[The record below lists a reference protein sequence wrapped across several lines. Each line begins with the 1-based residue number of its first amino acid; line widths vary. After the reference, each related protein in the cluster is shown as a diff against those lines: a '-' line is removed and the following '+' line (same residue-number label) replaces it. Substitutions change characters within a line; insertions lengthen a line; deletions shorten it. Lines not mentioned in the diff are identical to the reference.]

1 MRKDVDLLRMEKSVY
16 ASNEWPCIFTTPW
29 ALKNHNTIFFP
40 AIGQTTTWQMGTN
53 ESFLG
58 CWGIQMQPVSN
69 SHPFHQTGHKGILI
83 STNAECRCKLMPQ
96 QAKKKLSNSLQQP
109 DKSKTNTEFPTTW
122 TYAILF
128 VYMYFTEPSTT
139 IQDMFD
145 FKSPLACKGLSIF
158 YITRKYESTFTAI
171 PFERTLNTTFN
182 WLDIIRAYSYFINQC
197 SQPTTCHK

>member
-29 ALKNHNTIFFP
+29 ALKNHNNIFFP

-83 STNAECRCKLMPQ
+83 STKAECRCQLMPQ
-96 QAKKKLSNSLQQP
+96 QAKKNCPIHSSNLTSLKQI
-109 DKSKTNTEFPTTW
+109 EFPTTW

-128 VYMYFTEPSTT
+128 VYMYFKEPSTT

-145 FKSPLACKGLSIF
+145 FK
-158 YITRKYESTFTAI
+158 
-171 PFERTLNTTFN
+171 
-182 WLDIIRAYSYFINQC
+182 
-197 SQPTTCHK
+197 

>member
-29 ALKNHNTIFFP
+29 ALKNHNNIFFP

-83 STNAECRCKLMPQ
+83 STNAECRCQLMPQ
-96 QAKKKLSNSLQQP
+96 QAKKNCPIHSSNLTSLKQI
-109 DKSKTNTEFPTTW
+109 EFPTTW

-128 VYMYFTEPSTT
+128 VYMYFKEPSTT
-139 IQDMFD
+139 IQDMLD
-145 FKSPLACKGLSIF
+145 FK
-158 YITRKYESTFTAI
+158 
-171 PFERTLNTTFN
+171 
-182 WLDIIRAYSYFINQC
+182 
-197 SQPTTCHK
+197 

>member
-83 STNAECRCKLMPQ
+83 STKAECRCQLMPQ
-96 QAKKKLSNSLQQP
+96 QAKKNCPIHSSNLTSLKQILSFQPRGHTLYSLFTCTVQNHLLLF
-109 DKSKTNTEFPTTW
+109 KTC
-122 TYAILF
+122 L
-128 VYMYFTEPSTT
+128 
-139 IQDMFD
+139 
-145 FKSPLACKGLSIF
+145 
-158 YITRKYESTFTAI
+158 
-171 PFERTLNTTFN
+171 TLNH
-182 WLDIIRAYSYFINQC
+182 L
-197 SQPTTCHK
+197 